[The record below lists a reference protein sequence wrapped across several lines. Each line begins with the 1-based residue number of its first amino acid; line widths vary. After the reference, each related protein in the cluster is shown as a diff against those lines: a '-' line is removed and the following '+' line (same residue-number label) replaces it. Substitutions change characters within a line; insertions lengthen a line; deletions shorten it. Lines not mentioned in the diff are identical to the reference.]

1 MFKKIKITT
10 YTLLLTFLFFSSKAE
25 IVENIKISGNERISE
40 ETIKVYGDF
49 KLKQDLNEQDLN
61 NILKNLFSTNF
72 FEDIK
77 INLKNNILFV
87 EVKEYPVINQI
98 IIFGETS
105 KRIRDQLKEI
115 ISIKE
120 NKAFIQSN
128 VLRDVALIKKLYSSV
143 GYNNS
148 KVEIKTKNIDKNN
161 LDLLIEINKG
171 QESRI
176 KSITFIGDKKIRDGR
191 LRNIIASEEDKFWKI
206 ISNNSKF
213 SEDLINLDVR
223 LLRNYYKSIGYYDVE
238 INSNSATVNNDGK
251 VDLTYTIN
259 AGKKFKITKISLNV
273 DPVFDKDKFF
283 SLNKN
288 FKKYIGTFYSPFSIK
303 DLLEDLDELIEN
315 QNLQFASHN
324 VEEIVNDEISGIEIK
339 FNIFESEKTN
349 IEKINIVGNN
359 VTNEDVIRGELLLD
373 EGDPFSQLGLDKSIA
388 KIKSRNIF
396 NSVKSKVENGSTES
410 LKIIEIEV
418 EEKPT
423 GEISAGAGVGTNG
436 GTFAINVSENN
447 WLGQGKK
454 LNFEIEVDEESLSGQ
469 INYSNPNYDFLGN
482 SINYFLE
489 STSNDKPNQGYENT
503 TISSGIR
510 TTFEQYKNLFAT
522 LGLAATF
529 DDLRTQT
536 NASSTLKKQA
546 GEYSE
551 LTGTY
556 GFKYDKRNRSFMP
569 TSGSI
574 VGFEQSLP
582 IYADK
587 RSVSNSVSF
596 SNYHSVTDDII
607 GVGKLFVTAINGIGD
622 DEVRLSNRKY
632 LSTNKLRGFEK
643 GKVGPVDGTDHVG
656 GNYAAAVSLEANLPN
671 LLPESSRTEVGLF
684 VDFGNVWGVD
694 YDDTLDESNKIRSSA
709 GLAASWL
716 SPIGPLTFVLS
727 NNLSKA
733 STDKTQS
740 FSFNLGTTF

>member
-128 VLRDVALIKKLYSSV
+128 VLRDVTLIKKLYSSV

-315 QNLQFASHN
+315 QNLQFTSHN

-574 VGFEQSLP
+574 IGFEQSLP

-587 RSVSNSVSF
+587 RSVSNSLSF

>member
-1 MFKKIKITT
+1 M
-10 YTLLLTFLFFSSKAE
+10 
-25 IVENIKISGNERISE
+25 
-40 ETIKVYGDF
+40 
-49 KLKQDLNEQDLN
+49 
-61 NILKNLFSTNF
+61 
-72 FEDIK
+72 
-77 INLKNNILFV
+77 
-87 EVKEYPVINQI
+87 
-98 IIFGETS
+98 
-105 KRIRDQLKEI
+105 
-115 ISIKE
+115 
-120 NKAFIQSN
+120 
-128 VLRDVALIKKLYSSV
+128 
-143 GYNNS
+143 
-148 KVEIKTKNIDKNN
+148 
-161 LDLLIEINKG
+161 
-171 QESRI
+171 
-176 KSITFIGDKKIRDGR
+176 
-191 LRNIIASEEDKFWKI
+191 
-206 ISNNSKF
+206 
-213 SEDLINLDVR
+213 
-223 LLRNYYKSIGYYDVE
+223 
-238 INSNSATVNNDGK
+238 
-251 VDLTYTIN
+251 
-259 AGKKFKITKISLNV
+259 
-273 DPVFDKDKFF
+273 
-283 SLNKN
+283 
-288 FKKYIGTFYSPFSIK
+288 
-303 DLLEDLDELIEN
+303 
-315 QNLQFASHN
+315 
-324 VEEIVNDEISGIEIK
+324 
-339 FNIFESEKTN
+339 
-349 IEKINIVGNN
+349 
-359 VTNEDVIRGELLLD
+359 
-373 EGDPFSQLGLDKSIA
+373 
-388 KIKSRNIF
+388 
-396 NSVKSKVENGSTES
+396 
-410 LKIIEIEV
+410 
-418 EEKPT
+418 
-423 GEISAGAGVGTNG
+423 
-436 GTFAINVSENN
+436 
-447 WLGQGKK
+447 
-454 LNFEIEVDEESLSGQ
+454 
-469 INYSNPNYDFLGN
+469 
-482 SINYFLE
+482 
-489 STSNDKPNQGYENT
+489 
-503 TISSGIR
+503 
-510 TTFEQYKNLFAT
+510 FAT

-529 DDLRTQT
+529 DDLRTQS

>member
-49 KLKQDLNEQDLN
+49 KLKQDLSEQDLS

-128 VLRDVALIKKLYSSV
+128 VFRDVALIKKLYSSV

-148 KVEIKTKNIDKNN
+148 KVEIKTKNINKNN

-176 KSITFIGDKKIRDGR
+176 KTITFIGDKKIRDGR

-273 DPVFDKDKFF
+273 DSVFDKDKFF

-315 QNLQFASHN
+315 QNLQFTSHN

-436 GTFAINVSENN
+436 GAFAFNVSENN

-482 SINYFLE
+482 SINYFIG

-503 TISSGIR
+503 TISSGIK

-529 DDLRTQT
+529 DDLRTQS

-582 IYADK
+582 FYADK
-587 RSVSNSVSF
+587 KAVSSSLNF

-607 GVGKLFVTAINGIGD
+607 GVGKLFVTGINGIGD

-632 LSTNKLRGFEK
+632 LSVNKLRGFEK
-643 GKVGPVDGTDHVG
+643 GKVGPVDGADHVG
-656 GNYAAAVSLEANLPN
+656 GNYAAAVSFEANLPN
-671 LLPESSRTEVGLF
+671 LLPESTRTEVGFFL
-684 VDFGNVWGVD
+684 DFGNVWGVD

-716 SPIGPLTFVLS
+716 SPLGPLTFVLS

>member
-77 INLKNNILFV
+77 INLKNNTLFV

-283 SLNKN
+283 SLNKI

-315 QNLQFASHN
+315 QNLQFTSHN

-410 LKIIEIEV
+410 LKIIEI
-418 EEKPT
+418 
-423 GEISAGAGVGTNG
+423 
-436 GTFAINVSENN
+436 
-447 WLGQGKK
+447 
-454 LNFEIEVDEESLSGQ
+454 
-469 INYSNPNYDFLGN
+469 
-482 SINYFLE
+482 
-489 STSNDKPNQGYENT
+489 
-503 TISSGIR
+503 
-510 TTFEQYKNLFAT
+510 
-522 LGLAATF
+522 
-529 DDLRTQT
+529 
-536 NASSTLKKQA
+536 
-546 GEYSE
+546 
-551 LTGTY
+551 
-556 GFKYDKRNRSFMP
+556 
-569 TSGSI
+569 
-574 VGFEQSLP
+574 
-582 IYADK
+582 
-587 RSVSNSVSF
+587 
-596 SNYHSVTDDII
+596 
-607 GVGKLFVTAINGIGD
+607 
-622 DEVRLSNRKY
+622 
-632 LSTNKLRGFEK
+632 
-643 GKVGPVDGTDHVG
+643 
-656 GNYAAAVSLEANLPN
+656 
-671 LLPESSRTEVGLF
+671 
-684 VDFGNVWGVD
+684 
-694 YDDTLDESNKIRSSA
+694 
-709 GLAASWL
+709 
-716 SPIGPLTFVLS
+716 
-727 NNLSKA
+727 
-733 STDKTQS
+733 
-740 FSFNLGTTF
+740 

>member
-1 MFKKIKITT
+1 M
-10 YTLLLTFLFFSSKAE
+10 
-25 IVENIKISGNERISE
+25 
-40 ETIKVYGDF
+40 
-49 KLKQDLNEQDLN
+49 
-61 NILKNLFSTNF
+61 FSTNF

-315 QNLQFASHN
+315 QNLQFTSHN

-529 DDLRTQT
+529 DDLRTQS

-587 RSVSNSVSF
+587 RSVSNSLSF

>member
-315 QNLQFASHN
+315 QNLQFTSHN

-529 DDLRTQT
+529 DDLRTQS

>member
-1 MFKKIKITT
+1 M
-10 YTLLLTFLFFSSKAE
+10 
-25 IVENIKISGNERISE
+25 
-40 ETIKVYGDF
+40 
-49 KLKQDLNEQDLN
+49 
-61 NILKNLFSTNF
+61 
-72 FEDIK
+72 
-77 INLKNNILFV
+77 
-87 EVKEYPVINQI
+87 INQI

-315 QNLQFASHN
+315 QNLQFTSHN

-529 DDLRTQT
+529 DDLRTQS

-587 RSVSNSVSF
+587 RSVSNSLSF

>member
-10 YTLLLTFLFFSSKAE
+10 FILFLTFVFFSSKAE
-25 IVENIKISGNERISE
+25 IIENIKISGNERISE

-49 KLKQDLNEQDLN
+49 KLKQNLNERDLD

-77 INLKNNILFV
+77 INLKNNTLFV

-98 IIFGETS
+98 LIFGETS
-105 KRIRDQLKEI
+105 KRLRDQLKEI

-128 VLRDVALIKKLYSSV
+128 VFKDVALIKKLYSSA
-143 GYNNS
+143 GFNNS

-191 LRNIIASEEDKFWKI
+191 LRNIIASEEDKFWKV

-238 INSNSATVNNDGK
+238 INSNSATINNDGK

-288 FKKYIGTFYSPFSIK
+288 FKKYVGTFYSPFSIK

-315 QNLQFASHN
+315 QNLQFTSHN
-324 VEEIVNDEISGIEIK
+324 VEEIVNDITSGIEIK

-396 NSVKSKVENGSTES
+396 NSVNSKVVNGSAEN
-410 LKIIEIEV
+410 LKVIEIEV

-436 GTFAINVSENN
+436 GTIAFNVSENN

-454 LNFEIEVDEESLSGQ
+454 LNFEVEVDEESLSGQ
-469 INYSNPNYDFLGN
+469 INYSNPNYDFYGN

-510 TTFEQYKNLFAT
+510 TSFEQYKDLFAT
-522 LGLAATF
+522 LGLSATY
-529 DDLRTQT
+529 DDLRTQS

-546 GEYSE
+546 GEYTE
-551 LTGTY
+551 LAGTY

-587 RSVSNSVSF
+587 RSISNSLSF

-607 GVGKLFVTAINGIGD
+607 GVGKVFITAINGIGD

-656 GNYAAAVSLEANLPN
+656 GNYAAAVNLEANLPN
-671 LLPESSRTEVGLF
+671 LLPESSRTEVGFFL
-684 VDFGNVWGVD
+684 DFGNVWGVD
-694 YDDTLDESNKIRSSA
+694 YDDTLDESNTIRSSA

-727 NNLSKA
+727 NNLNKA

>member
-77 INLKNNILFV
+77 INLKNNTLFV

-315 QNLQFASHN
+315 QNLQFTSHN

-529 DDLRTQT
+529 DDLRTQS

>member
-315 QNLQFASHN
+315 QNLQFTSHN

-569 TSGSI
+569 TSGSL

-587 RSVSNSVSF
+587 RSVSNSLSF

>member
-315 QNLQFASHN
+315 QNLQFTSHN

-529 DDLRTQT
+529 DDLRTQS

-587 RSVSNSVSF
+587 RSVSNSLSF

>member
-176 KSITFIGDKKIRDGR
+176 KSISFIGDKKIRDGR

-315 QNLQFASHN
+315 QNLQFTSHN

-529 DDLRTQT
+529 DDLRTQS

-587 RSVSNSVSF
+587 RSVSNSLSF

>member
-1 MFKKIKITT
+1 M
-10 YTLLLTFLFFSSKAE
+10 L
-25 IVENIKISGNERISE
+25 V
-40 ETIKVYGDF
+40 
-49 KLKQDLNEQDLN
+49 
-61 NILKNLFSTNF
+61 
-72 FEDIK
+72 
-77 INLKNNILFV
+77 
-87 EVKEYPVINQI
+87 
-98 IIFGETS
+98 
-105 KRIRDQLKEI
+105 
-115 ISIKE
+115 
-120 NKAFIQSN
+120 
-128 VLRDVALIKKLYSSV
+128 
-143 GYNNS
+143 
-148 KVEIKTKNIDKNN
+148 
-161 LDLLIEINKG
+161 
-171 QESRI
+171 
-176 KSITFIGDKKIRDGR
+176 
-191 LRNIIASEEDKFWKI
+191 
-206 ISNNSKF
+206 
-213 SEDLINLDVR
+213 
-223 LLRNYYKSIGYYDVE
+223 
-238 INSNSATVNNDGK
+238 
-251 VDLTYTIN
+251 
-259 AGKKFKITKISLNV
+259 
-273 DPVFDKDKFF
+273 
-283 SLNKN
+283 
-288 FKKYIGTFYSPFSIK
+288 SP
-303 DLLEDLDELIEN
+303 
-315 QNLQFASHN
+315 
-324 VEEIVNDEISGIEIK
+324 
-339 FNIFESEKTN
+339 
-349 IEKINIVGNN
+349 
-359 VTNEDVIRGELLLD
+359 
-373 EGDPFSQLGLDKSIA
+373 

-529 DDLRTQT
+529 DDLRTQS

-587 RSVSNSVSF
+587 RSVSNSLSF

-740 FSFNLGTTF
+740 FSFNLGTTFKL

>member
-1 MFKKIKITT
+1 M
-10 YTLLLTFLFFSSKAE
+10 
-25 IVENIKISGNERISE
+25 
-40 ETIKVYGDF
+40 
-49 KLKQDLNEQDLN
+49 
-61 NILKNLFSTNF
+61 
-72 FEDIK
+72 
-77 INLKNNILFV
+77 
-87 EVKEYPVINQI
+87 
-98 IIFGETS
+98 
-105 KRIRDQLKEI
+105 
-115 ISIKE
+115 
-120 NKAFIQSN
+120 
-128 VLRDVALIKKLYSSV
+128 
-143 GYNNS
+143 
-148 KVEIKTKNIDKNN
+148 
-161 LDLLIEINKG
+161 
-171 QESRI
+171 
-176 KSITFIGDKKIRDGR
+176 
-191 LRNIIASEEDKFWKI
+191 
-206 ISNNSKF
+206 
-213 SEDLINLDVR
+213 
-223 LLRNYYKSIGYYDVE
+223 
-238 INSNSATVNNDGK
+238 
-251 VDLTYTIN
+251 
-259 AGKKFKITKISLNV
+259 

-315 QNLQFASHN
+315 QNLQFTSHN

-529 DDLRTQT
+529 DDLRTQS

-587 RSVSNSVSF
+587 RSVSNSLSF

>member
-1 MFKKIKITT
+1 M
-10 YTLLLTFLFFSSKAE
+10 
-25 IVENIKISGNERISE
+25 
-40 ETIKVYGDF
+40 
-49 KLKQDLNEQDLN
+49 
-61 NILKNLFSTNF
+61 FSTNF

-77 INLKNNILFV
+77 INLKNNTLFV

-176 KSITFIGDKKIRDGR
+176 KSISFIGDKKIRDGR

-709 GLAASWL
+709 GLSASWL

>member
-10 YTLLLTFLFFSSKAE
+10 YTLLLHFFFSSKAE

-206 ISNNSKF
+206 ISKNSKF

-315 QNLQFASHN
+315 QNLQFTSHN

-569 TSGSI
+569 TDGSI

-587 RSVSNSVSF
+587 RSVSNSLSF